1 MGTDRM
7 QMPRA
12 LITGAT
18 GFAGSH
24 LADLCLASGWEVH
37 GTSLEAPEGRAGAA
51 VSMHQLELSEPGA
64 FERVLTAVLP
74 DRIFHLAGQASV
86 ATAWADPAATLIG
99 NIVTTQRVLEAAHV
113 RSPEARLLIVSSG
126 EVYGRP
132 PLEVQPIREAQPL
145 RPADPYAVSK
155 VSVEY
160 LALQHVLAFGMHVVR
175 VRPFNHIGPRQRRG
189 FVVAD
194 FAAQIAAI
202 ERGLEA
208 ARAHGAAHVIL
219 GHDRLA
225 AEVKR
230 ITGGAMVPVVYDSV
244 GKDTFGASLDC
255 LAPLGLMVTYGNSSG
270 PVPPVDLGVLSAKG
284 SLFLTR
290 PTLATYTASRA
301 DLTAAAAELMDAVSS
316 GVVKIRVNQ
325 TFPLKNAADA
335 HRALEAR
342 QTTGSTVLIP

>member
-37 GTSLEAPEGRAGAA
+37 GTSLKAPEGRAGVA
-51 VSMHQLELSEPGA
+51 VSMHQIDLSEPGA
-64 FERVLTAVLP
+64 FERVLTAVMP

-86 ATAWADPAATLIG
+86 ATAWADPAATLIS
-99 NIVTTQRVLEAAHV
+99 NIVTTQRVLEAAHI
-113 RSPEARLLIVSSG
+113 RSPEAKLLIVSSG

-202 ERGLEA
+202 ERGEQPPFVRVGNLQA
-208 ARAHGAAHVIL
+208 ARDFTDVRDTVRGYLMALEDGVPGEVYNVCSGRAVQIAEL
-219 GHDRLA
+219 LRMLLA
-225 AEVKR
+225 AC
-230 ITGGAMVPVVYDSV
+230 TVPVKVISDPA
-244 GKDTFGASLDC
+244 KQRPLDTPVLTGSADALSQQTGWEARIPLD
-255 LAPLGLMVTYGNSSG
+255 
-270 PVPPVDLGVLSAKG
+270 
-284 SLFLTR
+284 R
-290 PTLATYTASRA
+290 TLADTLAYWR
-301 DLTAAAAELMDAVSS
+301 ERSS
-316 GVVKIRVNQ
+316 
-325 TFPLKNAADA
+325 P
-335 HRALEAR
+335 
-342 QTTGSTVLIP
+342 P